1 MLQEL
6 QNISRVLCVQPH
18 YDDNDLGAGG
28 SIAVL
33 HDSGIEVHYLT
44 VADDQLGVLDP
55 DLTEDEALER
65 LREEQERAGALIGV
79 DHQIW
84 LGFPDAGEWDYF
96 ALRRELIRHIRR
108 IRPELLITVDPW
120 LPHEAH
126 SDHLRTGKAV
136 AEASFLQASTRLQ
149 VDPEID
155 RQYEPYE
162 IQAVAFYFTKEPN
175 TCVDITATRG
185 RKHAAIDCYRAQLSE
200 DQLKLIHFGLDLK
213 EQEWAAAEA
222 FSHGEGL
229 KVLPPSAFHVG
240 L

>member
-33 HDSGIEVHYLT
+33 HDAGIEVHYLT
-44 VADDQLGVLDP
+44 VTDDQLGVLDAS
-55 DLTEDEALER
+55 LSEDEAMEC
-65 LREEQERAGALIGV
+65 LRDEQEKAAKIIGV

-84 LGFPDAGEWDYF
+84 LGYPDAGEWDYF
-96 ALRRELIRHIRR
+96 ALRRELIRQIRR

-126 SDHLRTGKAV
+126 QDHLRTGRAV
-136 AEASFLQASTRLQ
+136 AEASFLHASTRLR

-155 RQYEPYE
+155 ADYEPYE
-162 IQAVAFYFTKEPN
+162 IKAVAFYFTNDPN
-175 TCVDITATRG
+175 TCVDITATRE

-213 EQEWAAAEA
+213 EQEWAASEA

-229 KVLPPSAFHVG
+229 KVLAPSAFHVG

>member
-1 MLQEL
+1 VLQEL

-28 SIAVL
+28 TIAVL
-33 HDSGIEVHYLT
+33 HDAGIEVSYLT
-44 VADDQLGVLDP
+44 VTDDQLGVLDAS
-55 DLTEDEALER
+55 LSEDEAMEL
-65 LREEQERAGALIGV
+65 LRDEQAKAGAIIGV
-79 DHQIW
+79 DEQIW
-84 LGFPDAGEWDYF
+84 LGFPDAGAWDYF

-108 IRPELLITVDPW
+108 IRPDVILTVDPW
-120 LPHEAH
+120 LPNEAH
-126 SDHLRTGKAV
+126 SDHLRTGRAV
-136 AEASFLQASTRLQ
+136 AEASFLHASTRLQ

-155 RQYEPYE
+155 AAYEPYE
-162 IQAVAFYFTKEPN
+162 LQAVAFYFTKEPN
-175 TCVDITATRG
+175 TCVDITATRE
-185 RKHAAIDCYRAQLSE
+185 RKHAAIDAYAAQLSE